1 MKVWLNRGLVAGV
14 LATLAMTVLMAIG
27 EVTGLSPIPR
37 PIPMA
42 LMAWLLRGAVPRVV
56 LLILG
61 IVAHFAYGGAAG
73 AVFAAAL
80 RRFANLWTGLV
91 FGVVLWLGMGLIF
104 LPLLHW
110 GRFGVYIHPAIGLA
124 TLLLHLVYGAVLGWL
139 VVRSR
144 RLEPAAGAVL

>member
-1 MKVWLNRGLVAGV
+1 
-14 LATLAMTVLMAIG
+14 
-27 EVTGLSPIPR
+27 
-37 PIPMA
+37 
-42 LMAWLLRGAVPRVV
+42 
-56 LLILG
+56 
-61 IVAHFAYGGAAG
+61 
-73 AVFAAAL
+73 
-80 RRFANLWTGLV
+80 
-91 FGVVLWLGMGLIF
+91 MGLIF